1 MSPKPDH
8 RAIRTGAAGHLTGGL
23 CPTDD
28 KIAPTSLKPRI
39 AHRAIAVAAAMTAF
53 AATPLWAQ
61 DAGGL
66 LGSLSEAIGNAS
78 QGTDAGASLSG
89 RILQMIALITVL
101 SIAPGL
107 LVVMTSFTRFVIV
120 FSMLRSALGLNQT
133 PPNMVL
139 SSMALFMTFF
149 VMQPVFE
156 DAWETGLQPLLNNSI
171 TEEQALG
178 RIGAP
183 FKTFMFANTRPKDLL
198 LFRDI
203 AARSAATADQ
213 ATGGSGAIADL
224 SQPQEAAPAPA
235 TAEEASWRAL
245 VPAFMISELR
255 RAFSIGFLIYL
266 PFVAIDLIVASV
278 LMSAGMMML
287 PPVLISLPFKVIFFA
302 LIDGWY
308 MLAGSL
314 MESYIPLAGGG

>member
-1 MSPKPDH
+1 MIQP
-8 RAIRTGAAGHLTGGL
+8 RTPFRLRYLGLALAAL
-23 CPTDD
+23 
-28 KIAPTSLKPRI
+28 
-39 AHRAIAVAAAMTAF
+39 AVLFWALPAA
-53 AATPLWAQ
+53 AQ

-66 LGSLSEAIGNAS
+66 LNSISDALSDAPAGSDER
-78 QGTDAGASLSG
+78 ASLSG
-89 RILQMIALITVL
+89 RILQLIALMTVL

-120 FSMLRSALGLNQT
+120 FSILRSALGLNQT

-139 SSMALFMTFF
+139 TSMALFMTFF

-156 DAWETGLQPLLNNSI
+156 DAWEGGLQPLMNNAI
-171 TEEQALG
+171 TEEQAIA
-178 RIGAP
+178 RIGDP
-183 FKTFMFANTRPKDLL
+183 FKTFMFANTRPKDIA
-198 LFRDI
+198 LFQDI
-203 AARSAATADQ
+203 AARSD
-213 ATGGSGAIADL
+213 GA
-224 SQPQEAAPAPA
+224 PQDGPVAVPQS
-235 TAEEASWRAL
+235 AEEAAWRTL

-287 PPVLISLPFKVIFFA
+287 PPVLISLPFKVIFFV

-314 MESYIPLAGGG
+314 MESYLPLSGG

>member
-1 MSPKPDH
+1 MG
-8 RAIRTGAAGHLTGGL
+8 RTASTVRYLAPALLATGL
-23 CPTDD
+23 
-28 KIAPTSLKPRI
+28 LL
-39 AHRAIAVAAAMTAF
+39 F
-53 AATPLWAQ
+53 ALPVHAQ
-61 DAGGL
+61 DG
-66 LGSLSEAIGNAS
+66 GSLLSSIGDALSNAAPGS
-78 QGTDAGASLSG
+78 DERATLSG
-89 RILQMIALITVL
+89 RIIQLIAAMTVL

-156 DAWETGLQPLLNNSI
+156 DAWEGGIQPLLNNSI
-171 TEEQALG
+171 TEEQALE
-178 RIGAP
+178 RTAEP
-183 FKTFMFANTRPKDLL
+183 FRQFMSGNVREKDLA
-198 LFRDI
+198 LFQDI
-203 AARSAATADQ
+203 AARSAQRNGEPVPEVNPDE
-213 ATGGSGAIADL
+213 
-224 SQPQEAAPAPA
+224 PP
-235 TAEEASWRAL
+235 SWRAL
-245 VPAFMISELR
+245 VPAFMMSELR

-266 PFVAIDLIVASV
+266 PFVAIDLIIASI

-287 PPVLISLPFKVIFFA
+287 PPVLISLPFKVIFFV

-314 MESYIPLAGGG
+314 MESYLPAVGGG

>member
-1 MSPKPDH
+1 MC
-8 RAIRTGAAGHLTGGL
+8 GCGL
-23 CPTDD
+23 
-28 KIAPTSLKPRI
+28 
-39 AHRAIAVAAAMTAF
+39 AAAVLALF
-53 AATPLWAQ
+53 WAAPAAAQ

-66 LGSLSEAIGNAS
+66 LGSLSQALG
-78 QGTDAGASLSG
+78 DAPPGSDAQASLSG
-89 RILQMIALITVL
+89 RILQLIALMTVL

-120 FSMLRSALGLNQT
+120 FSILRSALGLNQT

-156 DAWETGLQPLLNNSI
+156 DAWEGGVQPLLDNAI
-171 TEEQALG
+171 TEEQAIA
-178 RIGAP
+178 RVGAP
-183 FKTFMFANTRPKDLL
+183 FKTFMFANTRPKDLA
-198 LFRDI
+198 LFDDI
-203 AARSAATADQ
+203 AARS
-213 ATGGSGAIADL
+213 GGA
-224 SQPQEAAPAPA
+224 EAAAPLPAPES
-235 TAEEASWRAL
+235 AEQAGWRSL

-287 PPVLISLPFKVIFFA
+287 PPVLISLPFKVIFFV

-314 MESYIPLAGGG
+314 MESYLPLAGGG

>member
-1 MSPKPDH
+1 M
-8 RAIRTGAAGHLTGGL
+8 TGTASTVRLAVPALLATGFL
-23 CPTDD
+23 LLALP
-28 KIAPTSLKPRI
+28 
-39 AHRAIAVAAAMTAF
+39 AH
-53 AATPLWAQ
+53 AQ
-61 DAGGL
+61 DGGNFL
-66 LGSLSEAIGNAS
+66 SSLS
-78 QGTDAGASLSG
+78 DALSDAAPGSDERATLSG
-89 RILQMIALITVL
+89 RIIQLIAAMTVL

-156 DAWETGLQPLLNNSI
+156 DAWEGGIQPLLNNAI
-171 TEEQALG
+171 TEEQALY
-178 RIGAP
+178 RTAEP
-183 FKTFMFANTRPKDLL
+183 FQVFMFGNTRDKDLA
-198 LFRDI
+198 LFEDI
-203 AARSAATADQ
+203 AARS
-213 ATGGSGAIADL
+213 SG
-224 SQPQEAAPAPA
+224 QTEAAPR
-235 TAEEASWRAL
+235 AEGELPEWRSL
-245 VPAFMISELR
+245 VPAFMMSELR

-266 PFVAIDLIVASV
+266 PFVAIDLIIASI

-287 PPVLISLPFKVIFFA
+287 PPVLISLPFKVIFFV

-314 MESYIPLAGGG
+314 MESYLPAVGGG